1 MSFNNITTKL
11 QGSNSLADELMSS
24 TPQESFS
31 PSAPPVIP
39 QDTELYVVPSNGM
52 FYNGVKAVSL
62 SLLTMGQVVDVEKV
76 YACKD
81 AYEQFTKFV
90 GIVNGS
96 VYGVPTLELTLQDFY
111 AVCYWLRL
119 NSYKKEPITI
129 QMEVEDANGV
139 PKTMIG
145 SVLSDSIEAISLNN
159 FISNPEYDYP
169 RVRDQLFAMQ
179 YSAELSNIEKT
190 YFPYVAGGTPEE
202 KLANFRA
209 MRADKFDALNKYIYD
224 SYHGVKTMAKIKLPD
239 GEIREQELKF
249 EFTMYFPRSIREGF
263 YSNLL

>member
-11 QGSNSLADELMSS
+11 QGSNSLASELMSS
-24 TPQESFS
+24 TPQDSFT
-31 PSAPPVIP
+31 PAPTPVIP
-39 QDTELYVVPSNGM
+39 QDTELYLVPSNGV
-52 FYNGVKAVSL
+52 FYNGIKAVSL

-90 GIVNGS
+90 GVVNGS

-129 QMEVEDANGV
+129 QMEVEDDNGV
-139 PKTMIG
+139 PRTMIG
-145 SVLSDSIEAISLNN
+145 SVLSDSIEAISLTN

-169 RVRDQLFAMQ
+169 RVRDQLFIMQ
-179 YSAELSNIEKT
+179 HSAELSNIEKT
-190 YFPYVAGGTPEE
+190 YFAYVAGGTPEE
-202 KLANFRA
+202 KLANFRT

-224 SYHGVKTMAKIKLPD
+224 SYHGVKTIAKIKFPD

-249 EFTMYFPRSIREGF
+249 DFTMFFPRVVLEAF
-263 YSNLL
+263 YANLL